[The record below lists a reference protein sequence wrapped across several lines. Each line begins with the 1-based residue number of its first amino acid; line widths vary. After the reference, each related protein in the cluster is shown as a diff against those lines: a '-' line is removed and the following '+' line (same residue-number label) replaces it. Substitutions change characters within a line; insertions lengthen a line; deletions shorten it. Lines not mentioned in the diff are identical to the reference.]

1 MERHIVLRHIVLY
14 DEDCGF
20 CRWSLDRLLRWDRRG
35 LLRATPIQ
43 SEEGDRLLAD
53 LPEEDRLA
61 SWHLVA
67 PDGRRYSGGAAAGP
81 LARLLPA
88 GAPVAL
94 LADRFPHTTDRLY
107 GWVARNRDSL
117 GRRLGEE
124 ACAVDPSRRPG
135 RTTPS

>member
-1 MERHIVLRHIVLY
+1 MLY

-20 CRWSLDRLLRWDRRG
+20 CRWSLDRLLRWDRRD

-43 SEEGDRLLAD
+43 SEEGDMLLAD

-61 SWHLVA
+61 SWHLIA
-67 PDGRRYSGGAAAGP
+67 PDERRYSGGAAAGP

-88 GAPVAL
+88 GAPIAL
-94 LADRFPHTTDRLY
+94 LAETFPRTTDRLY
-107 GWVARNRDSL
+107 RWVARNRDSF
-117 GRRLGEE
+117 GRRLGVE
-124 ACAVDPSRRPG
+124 ACAGAPSGRSR